1 MHFPLDK
8 GIHMRYN
15 KFDYKTVTDHLE
27 SYDMLKKY
35 GLKRICAMLA
45 AVVISI
51 GAFGLSSGRDVITGS
66 ADETKDKY
74 ESQLEELKKQQA
86 DIDEKIAEAQRK
98 IDEENTNL
106 EAINDK
112 YRSLKEKIKN
122 VEAQTKEIEDQM
134 VDLDSRLRDAQY
146 ELELQNAEIEKNKDE
161 FMERIRVMYVA
172 GGANSYS
179 NVLVN
184 ASDFY
189 DVLMRVE
196 LVKRVAA
203 HDDEELDL
211 LMEQKRAI
219 EETERLISEQSDKLK
234 TKQQDYSEKQ
244 AELAEE
250 QAELLKM
257 KEESGSV
264 ITDLENDRDA
274 LMIQSQSIASDYA
287 KISSLA
293 ETTTT
298 AETTAKAT
306 SGSGDKSST
315 TTKKTTEKTTT
326 KATEKTA
333 SATEKPNEP
342 ATSSKQTTTTAP
354 KPTTTTTTTPA
365 PVTPPSGGG
374 TNQDKINTVI
384 SYAKSNVGG
393 AYVWGGASYRAC
405 DCSGLIMLSFAQVG
419 ISLPHFAA
427 SQANYGTTVS
437 YGNLQPGDVVFF
449 GGSTISSIYHVA
461 LYIGDG
467 RIVHAENSNTGIVI
481 SNLATF
487 SKYNNITI
495 CKRIL

>member
-1 MHFPLDK
+1 ME
-8 GIHMRYN
+8 YN
-15 KFDYKTVTDHLE
+15 KFDYKTVTDNSERYIMH
-27 SYDMLKKY
+27 KKY
-35 GLKRICAMLA
+35 GLKRVCAMLA
-45 AVVISI
+45 AVVVSIS
-51 GAFGLSSGRDVITGS
+51 AFGLSSGGDILTGS

-98 IDEENTNL
+98 IDEENNNL

-122 VEAQTKEIEDQM
+122 VEAQAKEIEDQM
-134 VDLDSRLRDAQY
+134 VDLDSQLRDAQY
-146 ELELQNAEIEKNKDE
+146 ELELQNAEIDKNKEE

-203 HDDEELDL
+203 HDDKELDML
-211 LMEQKRAI
+211 IEQKKAI
-219 EETERLISEQSDKLK
+219 EETERQISEQSDKLK

-244 AELAEE
+244 SELAQE

-257 KEESGSV
+257 KEESGGV
-264 ITDLENDRDA
+264 ITDLESDRDA
-274 LMIQSQSIASDYA
+274 LIIKSQSLASDYA
-287 KISSLA
+287 KISSMA

-298 AETTAKAT
+298 AETTTKAT
-306 SGSGDKSST
+306 GGSGGKTQT
-315 TTKKTTEKTTT
+315 TTKKTTEKTT
-326 KATEKTA
+326 KDTEKTTA
-333 SATEKPNEP
+333 DTSKPNEP
-342 ATSSKQTTTTAP
+342 EPPKKTTTTTP
-354 KPTTTTTTTPA
+354 KPTTTTTTTTTTTAPA
-365 PVTPPSGGG
+365 PVTPPSGG

-384 SYAKSNVGG
+384 AYAKSNVGG
-393 AYVWGGASYRAC
+393 AYIWGGASFRAC

-449 GGSTISSIYHVA
+449 GGSSISSIYHVA

-487 SKYNNITI
+487 AKYNNITI

>member
-1 MHFPLDK
+1 M
-8 GIHMRYN
+8 Y
-15 KFDYKTVTDHLE
+15 
-27 SYDMLKKY
+27 KKY
-35 GLKRICAMLA
+35 GLKKVCAMLA

-51 GAFGLSSGRDVITGS
+51 SAFSLSSGGDILTGS
-66 ADETKDKY
+66 ADESKDKY
-74 ESQLEELKKQQA
+74 ESQLEDLKKQQA

-98 IDEENTNL
+98 IDEENNNL

-112 YRSLKEKIKN
+112 YKSLKEKIKN
-122 VEAQTKEIEDQM
+122 VEAQAKEIEDQM
-134 VDLDSRLRDAQY
+134 VDIDSRLRDTQY

-179 NVLVN
+179 NVLAN

-203 HDDEELDL
+203 HDDEELDRL
-211 LMEQKRAI
+211 VEQKQAI
-219 EETERLISEQSDKLK
+219 EETERQISEQSDKLK

-244 AELAEE
+244 SELAEE

-257 KEESGSV
+257 KEESGSM
-264 ITDLENDRDA
+264 ITDLESDRDA
-274 LMIQSQSIASDYA
+274 LIAQSQSLANDYA
-287 KISSLA
+287 QISSMA

-298 AETTAKAT
+298 AATT
-306 SGSGDKSST
+306 DKPESSNDKTST
-315 TTKKTTEKTTT
+315 TTKKTTQKTDSDTP
-326 KATEKTA
+326 KT
-333 SATEKPNEP
+333 
-342 ATSSKQTTTTAP
+342 TTTTAEHGETATSKKTTTTA
-354 KPTTTTTTTPA
+354 KPATTTTTKTTTATTTTAPA
-365 PVTPPSGGG
+365 PVTPPPSGG
-374 TNQDKINTVI
+374 NQDKIDTVI

-393 AYVWGGASYRAC
+393 AYIWGGSSYRAC

-427 SQANYGTTVS
+427 SQAYYGTTVS

-449 GGSTISSIYHVA
+449 GGSSISSIYHVA

-487 SKYNNITI
+487 SRYNNITI

>member
-1 MHFPLDK
+1 M
-8 GIHMRYN
+8 GYN
-15 KFDYKTVTDHLE
+15 KKDYKTVTDKTE
-27 SYDMLKKY
+27 RYNMYKKY
-35 GLKRICAMLA
+35 GLKKICAMLA

-51 GAFGLSSGRDVITGS
+51 STFSLSSGRDIITGS
-66 ADETKDKY
+66 ADESKDKY
-74 ESQLEELKKQQA
+74 ESQLEDLKKQQA

-98 IDEENTNL
+98 IDEENNNL

-112 YRSLKEKIKN
+112 YKSLKEKIKN
-122 VEAQTKEIEDQM
+122 VEAQAKEIEDQM
-134 VDLDSRLRDAQY
+134 VDIDSRLRDTQY

-179 NVLVN
+179 NVLAN

-203 HDDEELDL
+203 HDDEELDRL
-211 LMEQKRAI
+211 VEQKKAI
-219 EETERLISEQSDKLK
+219 EETEKQISEQSDKLK

-244 AELAEE
+244 SELAEE

-257 KEESGSV
+257 KEESGSM
-264 ITDLENDRDA
+264 ITDLESDRDA
-274 LMIQSQSIASDYA
+274 LITQSQSLANDYA
-287 KISSLA
+287 QISSMA

-298 AETTAKAT
+298 AKTTAKPADSNDKTSASTKKTTTQKTGGDTPKTTTT
-306 SGSGDKSST
+306 SGQGETT
-315 TTKKTTEKTTT
+315 TTKKTTTT
-326 KATEKTA
+326 A
-333 SATEKPNEP
+333 KP
-342 ATSSKQTTTTAP
+342 ATTTA
-354 KPTTTTTTTPA
+354 KSTTTTTTAPA
-365 PVTPPSGGG
+365 PVTPPSGG
-374 TNQDKINTVI
+374 NQDKIDTVI

-393 AYVWGGASYRAC
+393 AYIWGGSSYRAC

-427 SQANYGTTVS
+427 SQAYYGTTVS

-449 GGSTISSIYHVA
+449 GGSSISSIYHVA

-487 SKYNNITI
+487 SRYNNITI

>member
-8 GIHMRYN
+8 RIHMRYN

-27 SYDMLKKY
+27 SYAMYKKY

-244 AELAEE
+244 TELAEE

-326 KATEKTA
+326 KSTEKT
-333 SATEKPNEP
+333 TENTDEP
-342 ATSSKQTTTTAP
+342 AATKQTTTTAP
-354 KPTTTTTTTPA
+354 KTTTTTAAAEPE
-365 PVTPPSGGG
+365 PVTPPSG
-374 TNQDKINTVI
+374 QDKIDTVI

-419 ISLPHFAA
+419 ISIPHFAA

>member
-1 MHFPLDK
+1 
-8 GIHMRYN
+8 
-15 KFDYKTVTDHLE
+15 
-27 SYDMLKKY
+27 MLKKY
-35 GLKRICAMLA
+35 GLKKVCAMLA
-45 AVVISI
+45 AAVISI
-51 GAFGLSSGRDVITGS
+51 SAFGLSSDRDMLTGS
-66 ADETKDKY
+66 ADEATDKY

-86 DIDEKIAEAQRK
+86 DIDERIAEAQRK
-98 IDEENTNL
+98 IDEENDNL

-122 VEAQTKEIEDQM
+122 VEAQAKEIEDQM
-134 VDLDSRLRDAQY
+134 VDLDSQLRDAQY
-146 ELELQNAEIEKNKDE
+146 DLELQNSEIEKSKDE
-161 FMERIRVMYVA
+161 FMKRIRVMYVA
-172 GGANSYS
+172 GGTNSYS

-219 EETERLISEQSDKLK
+219 EETERQISEQSDMLK

-244 AELAEE
+244 AELAGE
-250 QAELLKM
+250 QVELLKM

-264 ITDLENDRDA
+264 ITDLENDRDE
-274 LMIQSQSIASDYA
+274 LIMQSQSLASDYA

-298 AETTAKAT
+298 TTTTTTT
-306 SGSGDKSST
+306 SKTTTKSDNSSEKST
-315 TTKKTTEKTTT
+315 TTKKTTKT
-326 KATEKTA
+326 TEKTA
-333 SATEKPNEP
+333 EVTEDPDEPVTTNQTTSATPD
-342 ATSSKQTTTTAP
+342 ATTTTAD
-354 KPTTTTTTTPA
+354 TTTQ
-365 PVTPPSGGG
+365 PSGT

-384 SYAKSNVGG
+384 AYAKSNVGG
-393 AYVWGGASYRAC
+393 AYIWGGASYRAC

-437 YGNLQPGDVVFF
+437 YSNLQPGDVVFF
-449 GGSTISSIYHVA
+449 GGSTLSSIYHVA